1 MNNLARAALNKPLG
15 THGSIRAGVWIPRLT
30 QFPSLMR
37 EGLSLLWTAYST
49 FVKIQ
54 CSGVF
59 RGCRPG
65 VIGEITTCSARP
77 KRGRFAKVSIM
88 AEVTLIDL
96 AERGE
101 ISALEDRWLS
111 AIEDNSASRD
121 EMLET
126 LEALN
131 RNGRGT
137 TAAELAWTW
146 LTAEGER
153 SAPTDVLDLGRA
165 CMLRCA
171 DNPDMRV
178 ELARLYEE
186 VYADRPGI
194 DRLIEIAGLKGDKS
208 PRRALR
214 TLDIALGLH
223 EGDTLLSRSEERAG
237 RVIRIDPEKC
247 LYTLQVG
254 GGEQTLDADE
264 LALKYDPVDA
274 NDFRVLRQLAPER
287 IPDLLNNDPA
297 GAVIGILKSHRGR
310 IDADEL
316 KHLLTPSILPAEQW
330 AGWWSKARN
339 ALKRCPNVVLEGR
352 NPVWLV
358 YDAQGRTL
366 EDEILPEWIK
376 AETPTQRLTVL
387 ETYLREVRGRKTQ
400 LQDHLLDRMRR
411 DLSARIDIAR
421 HRSPS
426 DALAEAL
433 ILERL
438 SESAGTI
445 ADAVSV
451 ARQILQESNNPA
463 ELLLQIKDSPRFL
476 RALELLQETRPDD
489 WPELYERM
497 LPRATAEGCEWMA
510 KALLHAGH
518 PDRLAAAMNKIPDDW
533 SRHLDAICWLWRGPS
548 DAAIMNLDGLTL
560 PPPRQLLPRILEYLG
575 QLVRRDDTPPDLL
588 RDARVKIRNALSANK
603 YARYREVI
611 KEMGDSLAFTVYWT
625 IDRLEGL
632 GQVVRE
638 DTLNIIRA
646 AYPQLFVKQQTD
658 PWFDEAIIFCT
669 AEGMNKRREELEYL
683 QKVKIPQNA
692 KAIGEAA
699 SHGDL
704 SENSEY
710 KFALEERDLLQAR
723 AMRIQEELGRA
734 RMLSAQEINTSEVDI
749 GVRVTI
755 VGTNGGIR
763 RDLTILGPWEAD
775 MEKGIYNY
783 RAPLCLKL
791 KGLKIGDVV
800 TLDLDNGEQSYRVEN
815 IANALARPTS

>member
-1 MNNLARAALNKPLG
+1 MKNLARAALNKPLG
-15 THGSIRAGVWIPRLT
+15 AHGIIRVWARTPRFT

-37 EGLSLLWTAYST
+37 EGLSLLWTACPT

-65 VIGEITTCSARP
+65 VIGEMTTCSARP
-77 KRGRFAKVSIM
+77 ERGRFAKVSIM

-101 ISALEDRWLS
+101 IGALEDRWLS

-146 LTAEGER
+146 LTAQGER
-153 SAPTDVLDLGRA
+153 STPGHVLDLGRA

-171 DNPDMRV
+171 DNPDMRA

-194 DRLIEIAGLKGDKS
+194 GCLLEIAGLKGDKS

-214 TLDIALGLH
+214 TLDIALGLQ
-223 EGDTLLSRSEERAG
+223 EGDALLSRSEERAG
-237 RVIRIDPEKC
+237 RVIHIDPEKC
-247 LYTLQVG
+247 LYTLRVG

-274 NDFRVLRQLAPER
+274 NDFRILKQLAPDR
-287 IPDLLNNDPA
+287 IPELLNNDPA

-330 AGWWSKARN
+330 AGWWSKARSV
-339 ALKRCPNVVLEGR
+339 LKRCPHVVLEGR
-352 NPVWLV
+352 NPVSLV
-358 YDAQGRTL
+358 YDEQGRSL
-366 EDEILPEWIK
+366 EDEILPEWTK
-376 AETPTQRLTVL
+376 AETPNQRMAVL
-387 ETYLREVRGRKTQ
+387 DTYLREVRGRKTR
-400 LQDHLLDRMRR
+400 LQEPLLERMRR
-411 DLSARIDIAR
+411 DLSARIDTAR
-421 HRSPS
+421 RYSPA

-433 ILERL
+433 VLERL
-438 SESAGTI
+438 AEAAAPTG
-445 ADAVSV
+445 DAVSI
-451 ARQILQESNNPA
+451 AREILQESANPVDV
-463 ELLLQIKDSPRFL
+463 LLRIKDSPRFL
-476 RALELLQETRPDD
+476 RALELLQETRPDN
-489 WPELYERM
+489 WPELFEHM
-497 LPRATAEGCEWMA
+497 FPRATAEGCEWMA
-510 KALLHAGH
+510 KALLKAGH
-518 PDRLAAAMNKIPDDW
+518 PDRLAASMNRISDDFLG
-533 SRHLDAICWLWRGPS
+533 HLDAVCWLWRGPS
-548 DAAIMNLDGLTL
+548 DPAMTNMDGLTM
-560 PPPRQLLPRILEYLG
+560 PPPRQLLPRLLEHLG
-575 QLVRRDDTPPDLL
+575 QLVRGDNTPPEVL

-611 KEMGDSLAFTVYWT
+611 KDMGDSLAFTVYWT

-638 DTLNIIRA
+638 DTLNIIKV
-646 AYPQLFVKQQTD
+646 AYPHLFVKQRTD

-669 AEGMNKRREELEYL
+669 AEGMNKRREELEHL
-683 QKVKIPQNA
+683 QNVKIPQNA

-699 SHGDL
+699 AHGDL

-723 AMRIQEELGRA
+723 AMRIQDELGRA
-734 RMLSAQEINTSEVDI
+734 RMLSAQEINTSEVDV
-749 GVRVTI
+749 GARVTV
-755 VGTNGGIR
+755 VGTNGGPR
-763 RDLTILGPWEAD
+763 RELTVLGPWEAD
-775 MEKGIYNY
+775 LEKGIYNY

-800 TLDLDNGEQSYRVEN
+800 TLDLDNGEQPYRVEN
-815 IANALARPTS
+815 ITNALARPTS